1 MSRTLITGGAG
12 FLGSHLCDRLI
23 GEGHQVICVDNLLTG
38 SKENIAHLLD
48 NENFTF
54 IEHDV
59 SKPLDLE
66 SLIAKT
72 QAPRPKPQHLN
83 NILHFAC
90 PASPKDYL
98 RYPIETMKV
107 EAFGTY
113 NMLELARAKD
123 AVFLLAST
131 SEVYGDP
138 DVDPQPEGYWGH
150 VNPIGPRSVY
160 DEAKRYAEALTMAY
174 HRKYGMDIRIA
185 RIFNT
190 YGPRMKVDD
199 GRVVSN
205 FIVQALKG
213 TPITVYGDG
222 SQTRSF
228 CYVDDLI
235 EGIYRLLLWKP
246 DSSTDNPQSHNS
258 SPITHN
264 SIPDAAILKPE
275 TAPQDLRAKTQDPI
289 PVFNLGNPDE
299 HTILDLAKLIKE
311 ITYSDSKLVFEPL
324 PTDDPQRRKPDI
336 SKIKATLGWESK
348 ISLYEGLQRTIEYF
362 RMRLKLQ

>member
-1 MSRTLITGGAG
+1 MAKEDSSTNTQHPRPKTLITGGAG
-12 FLGSHLCDRLI
+12 FLGSHLCDRFI
-23 GEGHQVICVDNLLTG
+23 SEGHQVICVDNLLTG
-38 SKENIAHLLD
+38 RKENIAHLLD
-48 NENFTF
+48 NEDFTF
-54 IEHDV
+54 VLDIDV
-59 SKPLDLE
+59 LMSKIQHPSPNTEDL
-66 SLIAKT
+66 
-72 QAPRPKPQHLN
+72 N
-83 NILHFAC
+83 YILHFAC

-98 RYPIETMKV
+98 KYPIETMKV
-107 EAFGTY
+107 EALGTY
-113 NMLELARAKD
+113 NMLELARKNS

-138 DVDPQPEGYWGH
+138 EVNPQPEAYWGY

-235 EGIYRLLLWKP
+235 EVLYRFLIHKG
-246 DSSTDNPQSHNS
+246 SETG
-258 SPITHN
+258 PI
-264 SIPDAAILKPE
+264 
-275 TAPQDLRAKTQDPI
+275 
-289 PVFNLGNPDE
+289 NLGNPE
-299 HTILDLAKLIKE
+299 EVSILDFAKEVLMV
-311 ITYSDSKLVFEPL
+311 TGSKSKMVLKPL
-324 PTDDPQRRKPDI
+324 PEDDPKVREPDITKARALLRWEPRINRRKGLE
-336 SKIKATLGWESK
+336 KTL
-348 ISLYEGLQRTIEYF
+348 EYF
-362 RMRLKLQ
+362 RGKLWKA

>member
-1 MSRTLITGGAG
+1 MPRSLITGGAG
-12 FLGSHLCDRLI
+12 FLGSHICDRLI
-23 GEGHQVICVDNLLTG
+23 AEGHQVICVDNLLTG
-38 SKENIAHLLD
+38 SKGNISHLLE

-59 SKPLDLE
+59 AKPLDFE
-66 SLIAKT
+66 SLIANT
-72 QAPRPKPQHLN
+72 QHLDYV
-83 NILHFAC
+83 LHFAC

-98 RYPIETMKV
+98 KYPIETMKV

-113 NMLELARAKD
+113 NMLELARENG

-138 DVDPQPEGYWGH
+138 TVNPQPEDYWGH

-174 HRKYGMDIRIA
+174 YRKYGLDIRIA

-190 YGPRMKVDD
+190 YGPRMKADD

-205 FIVQALKG
+205 FVVQALKG
-213 TPITVYGDG
+213 APITVYGDG

-235 EGIYRLLLWKP
+235 EGIYRLLLWQTP
-246 DSSTDNPQSHNS
+246 SPPLGTQHPSPST
-258 SPITHN
+258 
-264 SIPDAAILKPE
+264 
-275 TAPQDLRAKTQDPI
+275 QDLIPI
-289 PVFNLGNPDE
+289 FNLGNSDE
-299 HTILDLAKLIKE
+299 RTILDLANLIKD
-311 ITYSDSKLVFEPL
+311 ITRSKSKIVFEPL
-324 PTDDPQRRKPDI
+324 PKDDPKLRCPDI
-336 SKIKATLGWESK
+336 TRACTLLEWSP
-348 ISLYEGLQRTIEYF
+348 ITGLRTGLERTTTYF
-362 RMRLKLQ
+362 QSMLALSGTDAEDAVRRWV